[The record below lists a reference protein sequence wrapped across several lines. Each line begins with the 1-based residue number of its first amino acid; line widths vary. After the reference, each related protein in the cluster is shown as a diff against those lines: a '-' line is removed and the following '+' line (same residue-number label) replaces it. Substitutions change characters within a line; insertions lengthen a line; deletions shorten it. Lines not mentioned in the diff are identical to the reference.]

1 MSDEP
6 GTNLH
11 GLQEYL
17 DGRLSSERRAA
28 FEARLESEPALRL
41 ELESALELRAAL
53 GEEGPEL
60 SPGFFARTRARFE
73 ESSRPTKG
81 WSFRLLSWETAGV
94 AAAAALATAL
104 FVPRLTQQGLPA
116 DLGAVATEKNQAVV
130 VDVLKDEE
138 PAFAPD
144 PAEERTLREE
154 EGWEEAPVGEMKQA
168 ALPAAPKAKLEK
180 SRDRDMADIESERLE
195 SPGKQAPPPA
205 PSSVK
210 SDQRAGRDQ
219 ELELS
224 IQGSAAGE
232 TRHKRIALDDD
243 ALPTDAPTEAGGA
256 ERGQRSAVAARESRP
271 VVVELPAGLIDREQ
285 LRSVERVEE
294 WLALL
299 GGSYGEAIEM
309 LGPPAADRR
318 LVLIGPRNGL
328 VCNALT
334 VTDDQHSHR
343 IEWTRSP
350 MQRAADG
357 GCALVLPLD
366 GRTVSIADPR

>member
-1 MSDEP
+1 VSDQP
-6 GTNLH
+6 GTDLR

-28 FEARLESEPALRL
+28 FEARLEREPALRL

-60 SPGFFARTRARFE
+60 SLGFYTRTRARFE
-73 ESSRPTKG
+73 ESSRETKG

-130 VDVLKDEE
+130 VDMLKDEE

-144 PAEERTLREE
+144 LAEERSLGEE
-154 EGWEEAPVGEMKQA
+154 ERWEDS
-168 ALPAAPKAKLEK
+168 PAAPKAKLEK
-180 SRDRDMADIESERLE
+180 KGRRDVADVESDL
-195 SPGKQAPPPA
+195 
-205 PSSVK
+205 
-210 SDQRAGRDQ
+210 RAGRDQ
-219 ELELS
+219 DLELS
-224 IQGSAAGE
+224 TQGLATGE
-232 TRHKRIALDDD
+232 TQRKRIAFDDD
-243 ALPTDAPTEAGGA
+243 SFRAAAPTEAGSA
-256 ERGQRSAVAARESRP
+256 APVDVFSEIAPAPTTKTEEEALRTERGKRTAVAAKESRP
-271 VVVELPAGLIDREQ
+271 VVVELPAGLIERGQ

-299 GGSYGEAIEM
+299 GGSYGEALEM
-309 LGPPAADRR
+309 LGPPATDRR

-328 VCNALT
+328 ACDALT
-334 VTDDQHSHR
+334 VSGEHHADR
-343 IEWTRSP
+343 IEWTYSP
-350 MQRAADG
+350 KEREATG

-366 GRTVSIADPR
+366 GRTVSIADPQ